1 MTEPLFYVMVNVPF
15 VKERK
20 MSEEKLNAEKLTS
33 VYLKIKDK
41 RSELSAEFK
50 EKDAELSDQLDKV
63 KRALLDY
70 CEEQG
75 VDSVKTSAGLFY
87 RSARTRYWTS
97 DWSSMHE
104 FILENEVPELLDK
117 RVNQSNMKQYLEE
130 NPDQVPKGL
139 NVDSEYIVSVRRK

>member
-1 MTEPLFYVMVNVPF
+1 
-15 VKERK
+15 
-20 MSEEKLNAEKLTS
+20 MSEGKLNAEKLTT

-50 EKDAELSDQLDKV
+50 EKDAELSDQLNKV
-63 KRALLDY
+63 KKALLEY

-75 VDSVKTSAGLFY
+75 VDSVRTSAGLFY

-97 DWSSMHE
+97 DWSSLHE

-117 RVNQSNMKQYLEE
+117 RVNQSNMKQFLEE
-130 NPDQVPKGL
+130 NPSLVPKGL
-139 NVDSEYIVSVRRK
+139 NVDSEYVVSVRRK

>member
-1 MTEPLFYVMVNVPF
+1 
-15 VKERK
+15 
-20 MSEEKLNAEKLTS
+20 MSDEKLNAEKLTT

-50 EKDAELSDQLDKV
+50 EKDAELSDQLNKV

-75 VDSVKTSAGLFY
+75 VDSVRTSAGLFY

-104 FILENEVPELLDK
+104 FILENGVPELLDK
-117 RVNQSNMKQYLEE
+117 RVNQANMKQYLEE

-139 NVDSEYIVSVRRK
+139 NVDSEYVVSVRRK

>member
-1 MTEPLFYVMVNVPF
+1 
-15 VKERK
+15 
-20 MSEEKLNAEKLTS
+20 MSETPTAEKLTS
-33 VYLKIKDK
+33 VYIKIKDR
-41 RSELSAEFK
+41 RSELTAKFK
-50 EKDAELSDQLDKV
+50 EEDSALSDQLNKV
-63 KRALLDY
+63 KQALLKY

-75 VDSVKTSAGLFY
+75 VDSVKTSAGMFY

-130 NPDQVPKGL
+130 NPDLVPKGL
-139 NVDSEYIVSVRRK
+139 NVDSEYVVSVRRK

>member
-1 MTEPLFYVMVNVPF
+1 MSDVP
-15 VKERK
+15 
-20 MSEEKLNAEKLTS
+20 NAEKLTT

-41 RSELSAEFK
+41 RAELSADFK
-50 EKDAELSDQLDKV
+50 EKDAELVEQLDKV

-75 VDSVKTSAGLFY
+75 VDSVRTSAGLFY

-117 RVNQSNMKQYLEE
+117 RVNQGNIKQYLEE
-130 NPDQVPKGL
+130 NPDKVPKGL
-139 NVDSEYIVSVRRK
+139 NVDSEYVVSVRRK

>member
-1 MTEPLFYVMVNVPF
+1 
-15 VKERK
+15 
-20 MSEEKLNAEKLTS
+20 MSEEKLNAEKLTT

-50 EKDAELSDQLDKV
+50 EKDAELSDQLNKV
-63 KRALLDY
+63 KKALLEY

-75 VDSVKTSAGLFY
+75 VDSVRTSAGLFY

-97 DWSSMHE
+97 DWSSLHE

-117 RVNQSNMKQYLEE
+117 RVNQSNMKQFLEE
-130 NPDQVPKGL
+130 NPSLVPKGL
-139 NVDSEYIVSVRRK
+139 NVDSEYVVSVRRK

>member
-1 MTEPLFYVMVNVPF
+1 
-15 VKERK
+15 
-20 MSEEKLNAEKLTS
+20 MSETPTADKLTS
-33 VYLKIKDK
+33 VYIKIKDK
-41 RSELSAEFK
+41 RSELTAKFK
-50 EKDAELSDQLDKV
+50 EEDSALSDQLSKV

-75 VDSVKTSAGLFY
+75 VDSVKTSAGMFY

-117 RVNQSNMKQYLEE
+117 RVNQNNIKQYLEE
-130 NPDQVPKGL
+130 NPDKIPKGL

>member
-1 MTEPLFYVMVNVPF
+1 
-15 VKERK
+15 
-20 MSEEKLNAEKLTS
+20 MSETPTAEKLTS
-33 VYLKIKDK
+33 VYIKIKDR
-41 RSELSAEFK
+41 RSELTAKFK
-50 EKDAELSDQLDKV
+50 EEDSALSDQLNKV
-63 KRALLDY
+63 KKALLKY

-75 VDSVKTSAGLFY
+75 VDSVKTSAGMFY

-117 RVNQSNMKQYLEE
+117 RVNQNNIKQYLEE
-130 NPDQVPKGL
+130 NPDKVPKGL

>member
-1 MTEPLFYVMVNVPF
+1 
-15 VKERK
+15 
-20 MSEEKLNAEKLTS
+20 MSDTPNAEKLTS
-33 VYLKIKDK
+33 IYLKIKDK
-41 RSELSAEFK
+41 RSELSAKFK
-50 EKDAELSDQLDKV
+50 EEDSALSDQLDKV
-63 KRALLDY
+63 KKALLEY

-97 DWSSMHE
+97 DWSSMHD